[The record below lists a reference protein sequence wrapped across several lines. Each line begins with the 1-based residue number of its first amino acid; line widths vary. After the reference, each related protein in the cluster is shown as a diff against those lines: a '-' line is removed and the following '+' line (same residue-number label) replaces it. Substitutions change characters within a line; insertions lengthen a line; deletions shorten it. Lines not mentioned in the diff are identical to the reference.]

1 MTIVSTPAQDVRAP
15 VPWGIALCSGLA
27 VVLASA
33 PLSAIVQEL
42 TWLGAVIAAVLVVV
56 VVGLALHRTGPA
68 VVTFGQ
74 LAAVLMLLT
83 ARFGDAAFLGILP
96 GPATFGRFG
105 ELLTGAGD
113 QISTTIAPVPATPEI
128 LFLVTTAFGL
138 VTIAVYLAAVGVG
151 APAAAGVPL
160 LATFAVPAALA
171 DSLLPWWAMGA
182 AAAGF
187 GLLLVARRGARR
199 QLVGG
204 VALVAVAGVLA
215 LGIGAVTAFV
225 GTAGRFADLDGPG
238 GAAGSTGVGLS
249 PFAALRGQLTQS
261 QPTQLFEV
269 SGLARPTYLR
279 ALTLRD
285 FRPQSGWTVAPPD
298 PGLALPGTITAD
310 TAGGEVA
317 DVSIANLNF
326 RDYWLPLFGVPLAV
340 DGLTGNRWSYDVR
353 DGTAYTA
360 RPRQEERWTQRA
372 QLTQPSLQ
380 QLRDADGPG
389 PGSEFLAADRVD
401 PRVRQ
406 LTQQIV
412 GDADTAVD
420 KAVALQE
427 YFTGPQTQFRYD
439 LSTAPSG
446 GDDAL
451 VEFLTVGKRGFCE
464 QYASAMAVMLRTVGV
479 PARVAVG
486 FTAGVQDGDR
496 RVISTSDAHAWVEA
510 WFPGVGWT
518 TFDPTPLADGR
529 TITPPYVAEA
539 LAERSAGGTSP
550 EDEQAPQDQGP
561 DTAPLAVPTPAPAA
575 EQPLPTDQP
584 GSGLP
589 LWPFVVVLVAML
601 VGLACAAPSIRR
613 RQQRGRRLAAVTG
626 GGPGA
631 AAAAWEELVAES
643 SDRDVAPRASDTVRG
658 TARRMIREHRLDT
671 EAQQAMRHLVGS
683 IEASWY
689 GGGHPTAGELVE
701 PVRIVRE
708 AIVAGTP
715 LTLRERLLPRSVVSS
730 SLRGRSSSTVPDQ
743 ERDED
748 REPAHT

>member
-1 MTIVSTPAQDVRAP
+1 MSVVTTPATEGRAP

-42 TWLGAVIAAVLVVV
+42 TWLGAVLLAVLVVV
-56 VVGLALHRTGPA
+56 AAGLALHRAGPA

-74 LAAVLMLLT
+74 VAAVLMLLT
-83 ARFGDAAFLGILP
+83 ARFGESPFLGILP

-105 ELLTGAGD
+105 ALLVGAGD
-113 QISTTIAPVPATPEI
+113 QVSTTVAPVPAAPEI
-128 LFLVTTAFGL
+128 LFLITTAFGL
-138 VTIAVYLAAVGVG
+138 VSIAVYLAAVGVG

-160 LATFAVPAALA
+160 LATYAVPAALA
-171 DSLLPWWAMGA
+171 DSLLPWWAMAA

-215 LGIGAVTAFV
+215 LGIGSVTGFV

-238 GAAGSTGVGLS
+238 GAGGSTGVGLS

-269 SGLARPTYLR
+269 TGLPRPTYLR

-285 FRPQSGWTVAPPD
+285 FRAQSGWTVAPPD
-298 PGLALPGTITAD
+298 PGPALPGTLTAD
-310 TAGGEVA
+310 TPGGEVA

-326 RDYWLPLFGVPLAV
+326 RDYWLPLYGVPLAV
-340 DGLTGNRWSYDVR
+340 NGLTGNRWSYDVR

-360 RPRQEERWTQRA
+360 RPRQEEGWTQRA

-389 PGSEFLAADRVD
+389 PGSEFLAVDRVD

-406 LTQQIV
+406 LAQQVV
-412 GDADTAVD
+412 GDAGTAVD

-427 YFTGPQTQFRYD
+427 YFTGPDTQFRYD

-486 FTAGVQDGDR
+486 FTGGVQDGDR
-496 RVISTSDAHAWVEA
+496 RVVSTSDAHAWVEA
-510 WFPGVGWT
+510 WFPGIGWT

-539 LAERSAGGTSP
+539 LAERTAGGTAP
-550 EDEQAPQDQGP
+550 EDQQAPRDQGP
-561 DTAPLAVPTPAPAA
+561 DTAPLAVPAPPPTP
-575 EQPLPTDQP
+575 EQPQQVDEPTA
-584 GSGLP
+584 GLP
-589 LWPFVVVLVAML
+589 MWPFIVALVAIG
-601 VGLACAAPSIRR
+601 VGLACAAPSILR

-643 SDRDVAPRASDTVRG
+643 SDRDVLPNASDTVRG
-658 TARRMIREHRLDT
+658 TARRMIREHRLNT
-671 EAQQAMRHLVGS
+671 EAQRAMRQLVGS
-683 IEASWY
+683 VEASWY
-689 GGGHPTAGELVE
+689 GGGHPAPGELVE
-701 PVRIVRE
+701 PVRVVRD
-708 AIVAGTP
+708 AILAGTP
-715 LTLRERLLPRSVVSS
+715 MTVRERLLPRSVLSAAR
-730 SLRGRSSSTVPDQ
+730 RGQGASTVPDQ
-743 ERDED
+743 ER
-748 REPAHT
+748 EPART

>member
-1 MTIVSTPAQDVRAP
+1 VSTPATDGRPP
-15 VPWGIALCSGLA
+15 VPWGVALCSGLA

-33 PLSAIVQEL
+33 PISAIVQEQ
-42 TWLGAVIAAVLVVV
+42 TWLGAVIVAVLVVV
-56 VVGLALHRTGPA
+56 GVGLALHRAGPA
-68 VVTFGQ
+68 IVTFGQ

-83 ARFGDAAFLGILP
+83 ARFGDSGFLGVLP
-96 GPATFGRFG
+96 GPAAFGRFG

-113 QISTTIAPVPATPEI
+113 QVSTTIAPVPATPEI
-128 LFLVTTAFGL
+128 LFLITVAFGL
-138 VTIAVYLAAVGVG
+138 VTTAVYLAAVGVG

-187 GLLLVARRGARR
+187 GLLLVARKGARR

-215 LGIGAVTAFV
+215 LGIGSVTGFV
-225 GTAGRFADLDGPG
+225 GTSGRFSDLDGPG
-238 GAAGSTGVGLS
+238 GSAGSTGVGLS

-261 QPTQLFEV
+261 EPTQLFEI
-269 SGLARPTYLR
+269 SGLPKPTYLR

-285 FRPQSGWTVAPPD
+285 FRPQSGWSVAQPD
-298 PGLALPGTITAD
+298 PGPALPGTITAD
-310 TAGGEVA
+310 SAGGEIA
-317 DVSIANLNF
+317 EVSIANLSF
-326 RDYWLPLFGVPLAV
+326 RDYWLPLYGVPLAV
-340 DGLTGNRWSYDVR
+340 SGLTANRWSYDVR

-372 QLTQPSLQ
+372 QLSQPSLA

-389 PGSEFLAADRVD
+389 PGSEFLAIDRLD

-406 LTQQIV
+406 LAQQVV

-427 YFTGPQTQFRYD
+427 YFTGPESQFRYD

-464 QYASAMAVMLRTVGV
+464 QYASAMAVMLRAVGV

-496 RVISTSDAHAWVEA
+496 RVVSTSDAHAWVEA
-510 WFPGVGWT
+510 WFPGIGWT

-539 LAERSAGGTSP
+539 LAERSAGGNSP

-561 DTAPLAVPTPAPAA
+561 DSAPLAVPETPPV
-575 EQPLPTDQP
+575 PDQP
-584 GSGLP
+584 VPVDEPGGGIP
-589 LWPFVVVLVAML
+589 VWPFIVALVAIV
-601 VGLACAAPSIRR
+601 VGLGCAAPSILR

-626 GGPGA
+626 GGAGA

-643 SDRDVAPRASDTVRG
+643 ADRDVTPKPSDTVRG
-658 TARRMIREHRLDT
+658 TARRMIREHRLNTD
-671 EAQQAMRHLVGS
+671 AQRAMRDLVGS
-683 IEASWY
+683 VEASWY
-689 GGGHPTAGELVE
+689 GGGHPAPGELDE
-701 PVRIVRE
+701 PVRVVRE

-715 LTLRERLLPRSVVSS
+715 LTLRERLLPRSV
-730 SLRGRSSSTVPDQ
+730 LRRDTPTVPDQ

-748 REPAHT
+748 REPART